1 MNTLF
6 TYLLPVF
13 EAMADA
19 AANGKYYAMGMACI
33 GAALAV
39 LTGLGPAIGEGII
52 GAKAM
57 EAIGRQPEAAGT
69 IRITMLIG
77 QAVTE
82 TTGLY
87 GLIIAFIIL
96 AKVPNIA

>member
-6 TYLLPVF
+6 NLLLPILEGF
-13 EAMADA
+13 AQGD
-19 AANGKYYAMGMACI
+19 GQYYAMGMACI
-33 GAALAV
+33 GAGLAV
-39 LTGLGPAIGEGII
+39 LTGLGPAIGEGLI

-69 IRITMLIG
+69 IRLTMLIG

-87 GLIIAFIIL
+87 GLIIAFMLVGKIPAL
-96 AKVPNIA
+96 TA

>member
-6 TYLLPVF
+6 NLLLPILEGFVAGEGQF
-13 EAMADA
+13 
-19 AANGKYYAMGMACI
+19 YAMGMAAI
-33 GAALAV
+33 GAGLAV
-39 LTGLGPAIGEGII
+39 LTGLGPAIGEGLI

-69 IRITMLIG
+69 IRLTMLIG

-87 GLIIAFIIL
+87 GLIIAFML
-96 AKVPNIA
+96 VGKVTL

>member
-6 TYLLPVF
+6 NLLLPILESF
-13 EAMADA
+13 SFAPGD
-19 AANGKYYAMGMACI
+19 GRYYAIGMACI
-33 GAALAV
+33 GAGLAV
-39 LTGLGPAIGEGII
+39 LTGLGPAIGEGMI

-77 QAVTE
+77 QAVAE

-87 GLIIAFIIL
+87 GLIIAFVL
-96 AKVPNIA
+96 AGKVPTL

>member
-6 TYLLPVF
+6 NLLLPILESF
-13 EAMADA
+13 SFAPGD
-19 AANGKYYAMGMACI
+19 GRYYAIGMACI
-33 GAALAV
+33 GAGLAV
-39 LTGLGPAIGEGII
+39 LTGLGPAIGEGMI

-69 IRITMLIG
+69 IRLTMLIG
-77 QAVTE
+77 QAVSE

-87 GLIIAFIIL
+87 GLIIAFML
-96 AKVPNIA
+96 VGKVTL

>member
-6 TYLLPVF
+6 NLLLPILEGFV
-13 EAMADA
+13 E
-19 AANGKYYAMGMACI
+19 GEGQYYAMGMAAI
-33 GAALAV
+33 GAGLAV
-39 LTGLGPAIGEGII
+39 LTGLGPALGEGLI

-69 IRITMLIG
+69 IRLTMLIG

-87 GLIIAFIIL
+87 GLIIAFML
-96 AKVPNIA
+96 VGKVTL

>member
-1 MNTLF
+1 MNSVLNL
-6 TYLLPVF
+6 LLPLF
-13 EAMADA
+13 EAMGDA
-19 AANGKYYAMGMACI
+19 AAYGKYYAMGMACI
-33 GAALAV
+33 GAGLAV
-39 LTGLGPAIGEGII
+39 LTGLGPAIGEGMI

-77 QAVTE
+77 QAVSE

-87 GLIIAFIIL
+87 GLIIAFML
-96 AKVPNIA
+96 VGKVTL

>member
-6 TYLLPVF
+6 NLLLPILEGFVAG
-13 EAMADA
+13 E
-19 AANGKYYAMGMACI
+19 GQYYAMGMAAI
-33 GAALAV
+33 GAGLAV
-39 LTGLGPAIGEGII
+39 LTGLGPALGEGLI

-69 IRITMLIG
+69 IRLTMLIG

-87 GLIIAFIIL
+87 GLIIAFML
-96 AKVPNIA
+96 VGKVTL

>member
-1 MNTLF
+1 MNVLTNLF
-6 TYLLPVF
+6 LLVL
-13 EAMADA
+13 EAVA
-19 AANGKYYAMGMACI
+19 YTPEFAMGMACI
-33 GAALAV
+33 GAGIAV
-39 LTGLGPAIGEGII
+39 FTGVGPAIGEGMI

-69 IRITMLIG
+69 IRLTMLIG

-87 GLIIAFIIL
+87 GLIIAFML
-96 AKVPNIA
+96 VGKVTL

>member
-1 MNTLF
+1 MNTFFNL
-6 TYLLPVF
+6 LLPVLTSF
-13 EAMADA
+13 AEGD
-19 AANGKYYAMGMACI
+19 GKFYAIGMACI
-33 GAALAV
+33 GAGLAV
-39 LTGLGPAIGEGII
+39 LTGLGPAIGEGMI

-69 IRITMLIG
+69 IRLTMLIG

-87 GLIIAFIIL
+87 GLIIAFMLVGKIPSL
-96 AKVPNIA
+96 A

>member
-1 MNTLF
+1 MNTFNL
-6 TYLLPVF
+6 LLPLF

-19 AANGKYYAMGMACI
+19 QAYGPYYAMGMACI
-33 GAALAV
+33 GAGLAV
-39 LTGLGPAIGEGII
+39 LTGLGPAIGEGMI

-69 IRITMLIG
+69 IRLTMLIG
-77 QAVTE
+77 QAVAE

-87 GLIIAFIIL
+87 GLIIAFML
-96 AKVPNIA
+96 VGKVTL

>member
-1 MNTLF
+1 MNFLAN
-6 TYLLPVF
+6 LLPILNTVAGYN
-13 EAMADA
+13 E
-19 AANGKYYAMGMACI
+19 YYTMGMACI

-39 LTGLGPAIGEGII
+39 LTGLGPAFGEGFI

-69 IRITMLIG
+69 IRLTMLIG

-87 GLIIAFIIL
+87 GLIIAFML
-96 AKVPNIA
+96 VGKVVL

>member
-6 TYLLPVF
+6 NLLLPILEGF
-13 EAMADA
+13 A
-19 AANGKYYAMGMACI
+19 AGEGKYYAMGMAAI
-33 GAALAV
+33 GAGLAV
-39 LTGLGPAIGEGII
+39 LTGLGPALGEGLI

-69 IRITMLIG
+69 IRLTMLIG

-87 GLIIAFIIL
+87 GLIIAFML
-96 AKVPNIA
+96 VGKVTL

>member
-6 TYLLPVF
+6 NLLTPVL
-13 EAMADA
+13 EATAEY
-19 AANGKYYAMGMACI
+19 GKYYAMGMACI
-33 GAALAV
+33 GAGLAV
-39 LTGLGPAIGEGII
+39 LTGLGPAIGEGMI

-87 GLIIAFIIL
+87 GLIIAFML
-96 AKVPNIA
+96 VGKVVL

>member
-1 MNTLF
+1 MNTILNF
-6 TYLLPVF
+6 LMPILEVI
-13 EAMADA
+13 AD
-19 AANGKYYAMGMACI
+19 GKYYAMGMAAI
-33 GAALAV
+33 GAGLAV
-39 LTGLGPAIGEGII
+39 LTGIGPAIGEGLI

-87 GLIIAFIIL
+87 GLIIAFMIL

>member
-6 TYLLPVF
+6 DLLLPVLTSF
-13 EAMADA
+13 AQGD
-19 AANGKYYAMGMACI
+19 GKYYAMGMACI

-39 LTGLGPAIGEGII
+39 LTGLGPAFGEGMI

-77 QAVTE
+77 QAVAE

-87 GLIIAFIIL
+87 GLIIAFVL
-96 AKVPNIA
+96 AGKVNF